1 MYKTRIQ
8 SGQSLFA
15 LLWGFFF
22 LFIFSSSVLAS
33 TEELD
38 AVKQQ
43 IQNKR
48 ARWQAE
54 ETSISKLPTEER
66 LKHLGFR
73 KESFGV
79 AGARVLS
86 TPSVAAGTSL
96 PATLNYN
103 NDSYVTPI
111 RDQGSCGSCWAFG
124 TTAALES
131 QYLMST
137 K

>member
-1 MYKTRIQ
+1 MKGKIVMYKTRIQ
-8 SGQSLFA
+8 WGQSLFA

-33 TEELD
+33 TEELA

-79 AGARVLS
+79 PQGARVLS
-86 TPSVAAGTSL
+86 TPSVAAGNINFACDFEL
-96 PATLNYN
+96 
-103 NDSYVTPI
+103 
-111 RDQGSCGSCWAFG
+111 Q
-124 TTAALES
+124 
-131 QYLMST
+131 
-137 K
+137 